1 MVDQELIL
9 DFLNRFCVIKSFNED
24 MVTNYS
30 VIVGRHIS
38 VYCDLKFNYTNL
50 MTSKQYISSYDIRN
64 YLTNHINKIKN
75 YGFLQDEMWIHKSI
89 TFISDDEKKWN
100 KEVLEK
106 KIKPRIR
113 EIGKGMI
120 HGISLKRNE
129 KSGELIPTMKISFKR
144 RVYFES
150 SRYLII
156 NNIRQLLIDEFN
168 LNPNIT
174 VTY

>member
-9 DFLNRFCVIKSFNED
+9 DFLNRFNCIKSFRED
-24 MVTNYS
+24 METNYS
-30 VIVGRHIS
+30 VIVGRNLSINC
-38 VYCDLKFNYTNL
+38 VVKFNYTNL
-50 MTSKQYISSYDIRN
+50 ITSKQYISSYEVRN
-64 YLTNHINKIKN
+64 YLINHMDKIKK
-75 YGFLQDEMWIHKSI
+75 YGFLKDGMWIHKSI

-120 HGISLKRNE
+120 HGISLKRKE
-129 KSGELIPTMKISFKR
+129 ISGELIPTMKITFKR

-150 SRYLII
+150 SRYEITH
-156 NNIRQLLIDEFN
+156 NIKKILLEEFD
-168 LNPNIT
+168 LNPNI
-174 VTY
+174 VVNY